1 MVQRGEGLRLHH
13 ARGRRQGRKR
23 RQDQFGPLRRRA
35 RAGVGGPQIS
45 PGLLP
50 GHLELDARELATLR
64 GGSAWPGPLRQA
76 QRWTAFACLLRALR
90 VRWRWC
96 PTRASP
102 RPGAGQVIE
111 TAVALKRE
119 NPARTATQV
128 RRILRAQMGWS
139 PGERTLQRRFAAD
152 PQIAA
157 LLGLWST
164 IMLKGE
170 SAPSGIPLLR
180 DSLCAR
186 RPRGAGR
193 AALCL

>member
-1 MVQRGEGLRLHH
+1 MSSSEGGQVTGTQDKDYNLIWFTEQCLSNALRLETDV
-13 ARGRRQGRKR
+13 
-23 RQDQFGPLRRRA
+23 QDADRDGDSELAGFFRRA
-35 RAGVGGPQIS
+35 QAESKKGADQAKS
-45 PGLLP
+45 M
-50 GHLELDARELATLR
+50 LAKRLST
-64 GGSAWPGPLRQA
+64 
-76 QRWTAFACLLRALR
+76 
-90 VRWRWC
+90 
-96 PTRASP
+96 
-102 RPGAGQVIE
+102 
-111 TAVALKRE
+111 LKRE

-170 SAPSGIPLLR
+170 SSPSGIPLFR

-193 AALCL
+193 AALCLWTRLRGRAAPGS